1 MTDDERRESRWI
13 GMAGFAGGLAGLV
26 LGVIGL
32 WAARQ
37 REALTGGPDGLIAGA
52 IGAAILGYTVGMIGA
67 AARTPNR
74 AGLVGACVVGLPTL
88 LWCST
93 QHELIEAQL
102 WRFAGFASLGSIL
115 CQVGA
120 VASGTAA
127 CGTKQPEKIQFT
139 VRQFL
144 MFFIPV
150 AIYFGYLSTLM
161 RQ

>member
-13 GMAGFAGGLAGLV
+13 GRAGFAGGLAGLA

-32 WAARQ
+32 WAASQHDPLMGR
-37 REALTGGPDGLIAGA
+37 PDIANA
-52 IGAAILGYTVGMIGA
+52 IGTAILGYTIGMIGA

-74 AGLVGACVVGLPTL
+74 ANFVGACVVGLPTL
-88 LWCST
+88 LWCSN
-93 QHELIEAQL
+93 QLEPIAAQL
-102 WRFAGFASLGSIL
+102 WRFAGLASLGSIL

-127 CGTKQPEKIQFT
+127 CGTRQPEKIQFT

-161 RQ
+161 RK